1 MILITAILTVIFT
14 FSAWLGYRRIF
25 RLDQLNQRRVINS
38 FLVIMGILTLMT
50 IAHWLDY
57 FTQQIAANIT
67 MVFYIIAAGFFSG
80 YGSKLIS
87 FRKKAAAI
95 EYMYRSFWTDI
106 APNLIAVIL
115 VAFGLYRTGII
126 TLGPFTGIGITS
138 GVSLVAFGFWG
149 WTIPVVPEF
158 RDKGLL
164 FLDQFVPWGQ
174 LVAYQWIAE
183 ETLEIDY
190 LTPDETLT
198 SFSTYIPAEDK
209 AIIERILNKKHQEF
223 KEENKQEFS
232 KTDIT

>member
-14 FSAWLGYRRIF
+14 FSGWLGFRRIF

-38 FLVIMGILTLMT
+38 FLTIMTILTLMT
-50 IAHWLDY
+50 VAHWFGY

-67 MVFYIIAAGFFSG
+67 MGFYIVAAGFFSG
-80 YGSKLIS
+80 YGGKLITLR
-87 FRKKAAAI
+87 RKSGST

-126 TLGPFTGIGITS
+126 SLGPFTGIGITS
-138 GVSLVAFGFWG
+138 GISLAAFGFWG

-158 RDKGLL
+158 RDKGIL
-164 FLDQFVPWGQ
+164 FLDQYISWGR
-174 LVAYQWIAE
+174 LVAYQWISE

-190 LTPDETLT
+190 LTADESLT

-209 AIIERILNKKHQEF
+209 AVIERILNRKHQDF
-223 KEENKQEFS
+223 KEENEQELTKSDF
-232 KTDIT
+232 I

>member
-1 MILITAILTVIFT
+1 MILVIAILSVIFALSGWVG
-14 FSAWLGYRRIF
+14 FRRIF

-38 FLVIMGILTLMT
+38 FLVVMAVLTLMT
-50 IAHWLDY
+50 IAPWLGY

-67 MVFYIIAAGFFSG
+67 MGFYMIAAGFFSG
-80 YGSKLIS
+80 YGVKLITLR
-87 FRKKAAAI
+87 RKSGNI

-106 APNLIAVIL
+106 APNLIAVLL

-138 GVSLVAFGFWG
+138 GISLAAFGYWG

-164 FLDQFVPWGQ
+164 FLDQYIPWGQ

-183 ETLEIDY
+183 ETLESDY
-190 LTPDETLT
+190 LSMNDTLT

-209 AIIERILNKKHQEF
+209 SVIERVLNRKHENFREDKEQEF
-223 KEENKQEFS
+223 TKS
-232 KTDIT
+232 DII

>member
-14 FSAWLGYRRIF
+14 LSGWMGFRRIF

-38 FLVIMGILTLMT
+38 FLVFMGILTLMT
-50 IAHWLDY
+50 LAQWLEF

-67 MVFYIIAAGFFSG
+67 MGFYIIAAGFFSG
-80 YGSKLIS
+80 YGGKLIS
-87 FRKKAAAI
+87 LRRKSGSI

-106 APNLIAVIL
+106 APNLIAVML
-115 VAFGLYRTGII
+115 VAFGLYRTGVI

-138 GVSLVAFGFWG
+138 GISLVAFGFWG

-164 FLDQFVPWGQ
+164 FLDQHVPWGQ
-174 LVAYQWIAE
+174 LVAYQWVAE
-183 ETLEIDY
+183 ETLEVDY
-190 LTPDETLT
+190 LTTDESLT

-209 AIIERILNKKHQEF
+209 AIIERILNRKHQEF
-223 KEENKQEFS
+223 KEENEQELTKSDF
-232 KTDIT
+232 I